1 MNFDPDHPKWSYC
14 CCHIRN
20 GLMILAGSEIGLSLL
35 ISLCTITYIATAD
48 SEKYN
53 NIPWPV
59 IIMIPVFIIY
69 GISSAC
75 LFFGLYKYKKRFMYP
90 TVIARV
96 LLAIVAHVTS
106 GSIIVRSAGGTN
118 DVNSENSEDQN
129 LAKNDIGPHLTELVL
144 LLIIFL
150 FLLLLFVFDT
160 VRSILLCI
168 RYTKAY
174 KRLRRKR
181 SMNMPLKKR
190 SNKAKTCAVQSP
202 ITNQADQ
209 RSNDDCNLR
218 EVTSC

>member
-118 DVNSENSEDQN
+118 D
-129 LAKNDIGPHLTELVL
+129 IGPHLTELVL

-218 EVTSC
+218 ELSHGPDCKL